1 MADSRDIE
9 KLKRRWEENP
19 KGTSFA
25 PLAELYR
32 KDGQHE
38 RALEVLRI
46 GLESNPNHIPGNIV
60 LGRCCLDL
68 KQDPEAEAA
77 FSKALE
83 LDPENVIALKALAEI
98 CERSGRLELSEQ
110 WLTQLVQVDPSND
123 DARDQLGRVRR
134 AREVVAQ
141 ASAETLEMP
150 PVVPVDTP
158 AAEPASPLAAELL
171 GVDDA
176 VFEAAPVTASF
187 DPTSPTIEPVT
198 APAPM
203 FFEEPAAV
211 EPAPPLPDLVPAEFD
226 TSAAA
231 SVTPDSVAGMMIED
245 PEAGA
250 TPPIPDYQAIGGDF
264 SGSGIERL
272 DVGVEKSEEIVLR
285 VNATSEFQTA
295 SASDDLAASFA
306 FNPPAAPP
314 PVEPPPPPIVEERV
328 IDFEAMSPPEP
339 PPALTVESA
348 PPTAAPEVFAVET
361 PPADLVPAA
370 LVVDPKPEPAAP
382 PPIAAAPLPIIYPPA
397 EGQSADVD
405 EIVAGGEPEPI
416 LTETM
421 AELYLRQG
429 HRHEALRVYR
439 QLAAR
444 TPGDVHLRERVA
456 ELAASV
462 AEGSAARRAAVAFS
476 ATATGGQSVE
486 ALFRELLG
494 TSLAGAEGGTAT
506 GASGGG
512 EAESNSGA
520 PTRPAQNSL
529 SLSAIF
535 GEDASPIR
543 PPVTPAMNSPEP
555 AGGGETGKQGVSFDQ
570 FFGDKAAGSGGGGG
584 RPRRNSK
591 GGADEDL
598 DQFQSWLKGLKR

>member
-98 CERSGRLELSEQ
+98 CERSGRLEVSEQ

-141 ASAETLEMP
+141 SSAETVEMP
-150 PVVPVDTP
+150 PIAPVETP
-158 AAEPASPLAAELL
+158 AGETAAPLAARLFEP
-171 GVDDA
+171 DEP

-187 DPTSPTIEPVT
+187 DPAPPPGDPITTS
-198 APAPM
+198 AAM
-203 FFEEPAAV
+203 FFEEPAVAD
-211 EPAPPLPDLVPAEFD
+211 PAPPMADLVPAEFD
-226 TSAAA
+226 TAAA
-231 SVTPDSVAGMMIED
+231 ATVAPDSVSGMMIED
-245 PEAGA
+245 PDAAA

-285 VNATSEFQTA
+285 VNTTSEFQTA

-306 FNPPAAPP
+306 YNPPAAPP
-314 PVEPPPPPIVEERV
+314 PAEPPPPPPVAEERV
-328 IDFEAMSPPEP
+328 IDFEAISPREAPPSPPVEAAPAEPVLAAPVIEPAPVP
-339 PPALTVESA
+339 PPPQPV
-348 PPTAAPEVFAVET
+348 
-361 PPADLVPAA
+361 
-370 LVVDPKPEPAAP
+370 
-382 PPIAAAPLPIIYPPA
+382 AAAPLPIIYPPA
-397 EGQSADVD
+397 EGQAADVD

-494 TSLAGAEGGTAT
+494 TSLAGGESGAGTE
-506 GASGGG
+506 SGRGG
-512 EAESNSGA
+512 EAESGSGA

-543 PPVTPAMNSPEP
+543 PTVTPAMGAPEQTES
-555 AGGGETGKQGVSFDQ
+555 GETGKPGVSFDQ
-570 FFGDKAAGSGGGGG
+570 FFGDRGSAQSGSGG